1 MQCSRCLCGCWT
13 WGVVSQGRSSTYT
26 VQDEILWVCL
36 WREEEQLVQS
46 SAGHCRGKQCGQTL
60 QQERTP
66 GTWAIGPRTPSHLF
80 YPRRVFK
87 TKLTIR
93 IFSKTASSSSLGESN
108 LIGLVGKTPSVT
120 WCQRLGRCTPSL
132 SLPSSNLCTVS
143 HSPTLPGSHHLLLP
157 ALCPLPRARPS
168 FHSQS
173 TQLSAR
179 LVDGSCNCQIAH
191 QWLSS
196 SPFSEL
202 TVLSASPLPQCLII
216 SVWVSLSFSVNAQ
229 IICLVEFSIYI
240 SQSYL
245 FVIIFASSQ
254 NVSSGFRGEAKWM
267 ILVRSRVADF
277 GVLQYRRCTEGQG
290 LLRKEGPPT

>member
-1 MQCSRCLCGCWT
+1 MSMFMERRGTIGAVKCRPLQ
-13 WGVVSQGRSSTYT
+13 
-26 VQDEILWVCL
+26 
-36 WREEEQLVQS
+36 REAVRADFE
-46 SAGHCRGKQCGQTL
+46 
-60 QQERTP
+60 QERTP

-93 IFSKTASSSSLGESN
+93 IFSKTASLSSLGGSN
-108 LIGLVGKTPSVT
+108 LVGKTPSVT

-157 ALCPLPRARPS
+157 SLCPLPRARPS

-191 QWLSS
+191 QWFNS

-202 TVLSASPLPQCLII
+202 TVTNSLISFPIASVSHYQCLG
-216 SVWVSLSFSVNAQ
+216 VTVFLSQCSNHLFSR
-229 IICLVEFSIYI
+229 I
-240 SQSYL
+240 
-245 FVIIFASSQ
+245 
-254 NVSSGFRGEAKWM
+254 
-267 ILVRSRVADF
+267 
-277 GVLQYRRCTEGQG
+277 
-290 LLRKEGPPT
+290 